1 MSIFLAASSAARKTV
16 ATLHIQRVLARDV
29 SNFIAVR
36 LIPSKLSAEQF
47 RTQMES
53 YGQVRQ
59 VVLKPMTNDKWA
71 YGVVEYKDP
80 DDAFAAVDDLHGN
93 VLYGRRVTVE
103 FAHSWWNNY
112 SMANAS
118 WVRQDK
124 HAPRKGAA
132 AEKVAPAKGSKQAN
146 PNQKKIADLYSKKG
160 KKTIAVA
167 ASTESEEESEE
178 DEDEE
183 GEKDEEEGSA
193 AVESADGEAGADVAK
208 ERGKFAAAAAYAAAE
223 ADAAAEEGEDN
234 DGGDGEGETEGGG
247 EGSDSDSS
255 SEEEEEEKEEGRK
268 SA

>member
-1 MSIFLAASSAARKTV
+1 MSIFLAASSAARKAV

-36 LIPSKLSAEQF
+36 LIPSKLSVEQF

-59 VVLKPMTNDKWA
+59 VVLKPMTNGKWA

-132 AEKVAPAKGSKQAN
+132 AGKVAPAKGGKLAN
-146 PNQKKIADLYSKKG
+146 PNQKKAADLYDKKG
-160 KKTIAVA
+160 KKTVDVAV
-167 ASTESEEESEE
+167 SIESEEEGEE
-178 DEDEE
+178 DER
-183 GEKDEEEGSA
+183 GEEEGGA
-193 AVESADGEAGADVAK
+193 AVETWAADGEAGADFAK
-208 ERGKFAAAAAYAAAE
+208 ERGKFAATAAYAAAE
-223 ADAAAEEGEDN
+223 ADAAAREGEDSSES
-234 DGGDGEGETEGGG
+234 DGGEGEKEGGE
-247 EGSDSDSS
+247 EGFDSDSS
-255 SEEEEEEKEEGRK
+255 SDEEEEGSK